1 MWDDLPNTG
10 TFSVVADNRDIKSVS
25 LPVGYFAVA
34 HTKTSLPPEA
44 IDLIIKHCM
53 VVGVAL
59 HFTVVT
65 SWATQSVV
73 ERPVSAA
80 SCAPCIAVHINVMVF
95 DDIVASAVS
104 VVLVDIV
111 ADIALA
117 NWLALALILLCC
129 YGD

>member
-10 TFSVVADNRDIKSVS
+10 TFSVVAENRDIKST
-25 LPVGYFAVA
+25 LLHVGYFAVA

-59 HFTVVT
+59 RFTVVT

-73 ERPVSAA
+73 ARPVSAA
-80 SCAPCIAVHINVMVF
+80 SCTRCIAV
-95 DDIVASAVS
+95 
-104 VVLVDIV
+104 
-111 ADIALA
+111 
-117 NWLALALILLCC
+117 
-129 YGD
+129 